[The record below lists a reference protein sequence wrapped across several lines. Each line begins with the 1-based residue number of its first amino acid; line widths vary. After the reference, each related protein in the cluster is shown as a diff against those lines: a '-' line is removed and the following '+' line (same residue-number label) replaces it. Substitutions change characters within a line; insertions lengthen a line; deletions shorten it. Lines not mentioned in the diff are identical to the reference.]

1 MLEASIMMFL
11 ISILGFTVGE
21 IRFQVFR
28 NNPVIPTICR
38 AARGQDDAAVIAG
51 LMATIGPLSGKS
63 QSDPAADVDADGDPA
78 VVVATRRGRWVRGC
92 ADGLHFAARRNFIF
106 AR

>member
-11 ISILGFTVGE
+11 ISILGFTMRE

-28 NNPVIPTICR
+28 NNPVISTICR
-38 AARGQDDAAVIAG
+38 AARGHDDAVVIAG
-51 LMATIGPLSGKS
+51 LMATIGPYRENHNPIL
-63 QSDPAADVDADGDPA
+63 PPTFDADGGSA

-92 ADGLHFAARRNFIF
+92 ADGLHFAATRNFIF